1 MVTVVTAGIVFGLS
15 AGMAPGPL
23 LVLVISQTLRH
34 GFAEG
39 VKTALAPLITDVP
52 IVIASVLAVFTMR
65 DIDFVL
71 ALLSLSGGL
80 YLFYLAHETFA
91 VTPPSADDARDVPHS
106 VRKGAITNA
115 LNPHPYLFWVTVG
128 APTIVTAAERGPVAP
143 ALFIALFYCFLVG
156 SKVVMAAV
164 VERSRFI
171 LAGRGYTFVMKIA
184 ACLLFVFGVLLV
196 KEAAVLSGI
205 IS

>member
-1 MVTVVTAGIVFGLS
+1 MVAVVTAGIVFGLS

-52 IVIASVLAVFTMR
+52 IVAAAVLAVFTMR
-65 DIDFVL
+65 DVDLVL

-80 YLFYLAHETFA
+80 YLFYIAYETFT
-91 VTPPSADDARDVPHS
+91 VTPPSTEDAQDVPHS
-106 VRKGAITNA
+106 IRKGAITNA
-115 LNPHPYLFWVTVG
+115 LNPHPYLFWMTVG
-128 APTIVTAAERGPVAP
+128 APTMVMASERGTMGPV
-143 ALFIALFYCFLVG
+143 LFVFFFYCFLVG
-156 SKVVMAAV
+156 SKVAVAAV
-164 VERSRFI
+164 VERSRHI
-171 LAGRGYTFVMKIA
+171 LAGRGYSFAMKIA
-184 ACLLFVFGVLLV
+184 ACLLVIFAAMLV

-205 IS
+205 VS